1 MADVPAGGL
10 ADVLAEK
17 LTVVFVGINP
27 APLSVA
33 AGHSFATPGNRFWP
47 ALYASGCAVRQ
58 ECPTDPR
65 QRTFGSESD
74 VGVCRPAQGEGGPAM
89 GGLLGAGR
97 PG

>member
-1 MADVPAGGL
+1 MSDQERADLPAGGL

-47 ALYASGCAVRQ
+47 ALHASGCAARQELPDRSAPEDVRQ
-58 ECPTDPR
+58 RE
-65 QRTFGSESD
+65 
-74 VGVCRPAQGEGGPAM
+74 
-89 GGLLGAGR
+89 
-97 PG
+97 